1 MLRNVQDFIET
12 YIMIDV
18 LEAERD
24 QPWVQVYKRK
34 LLRYHLGSY
43 INFGVTDQLKDAA
56 KVEAKLLSSG
66 DETA

>member
-12 YIMIDV
+12 YIMVDV

-24 QPWVQVYKRK
+24 KPWVQVYKRK

-43 INFGVTDQLKDAA
+43 INFNVTDQLKEAA
-56 KVEAKLLSSG
+56 KVEAKLL
-66 DETA
+66 DTAEEV